1 MGNRNALATAAVV
14 LSLSLLAG
22 CGGEEPSSRPEP
34 AGSSPAT
41 ADASGTAG
49 SADPSSAAPSVAPG
63 ETLKVD
69 AASLTLPADILGGIT
84 WRVTRAQRLQ
94 LASGTASLPDGTRA
108 PINVSIGQQNVV
120 RNVTLRDLARVN
132 AGSGGATVRLQPRP
146 DRIVDDRLSYVVA
159 GADGPTIATRIG
171 TVLDSGSGLVATI
184 DIDSV
189 NLDAQQFRELSD
201 AVLASVRWAD

>member
-1 MGNRNALATAAVV
+1 MKNRNALATATAV

-22 CGGEEPSSRPEP
+22 CGGEEPSSRPQT
-34 AGSSPAT
+34 AGRSS
-41 ADASGTAG
+41 ADASGTAR
-49 SADPSSAAPSVAPG
+49 SVDPSSGAPSVASG

-69 AASLTLPADILGGIT
+69 AASLTLPAEILGGIT

-94 LASGTASLPDGTRA
+94 LASGTASLPDGTKA
-108 PINVSIGQQNVV
+108 PINVSVGQQNVV

-159 GADGPTIATRIG
+159 GADGPTIATRVG
-171 TVLDSGSGLVATI
+171 TVLDGGSGLVATI

-189 NLDAQQFRELSD
+189 NLSAQQFRELSD
-201 AVLASVRWAD
+201 AVLDSVRWAD